1 MKNYEVFFTTQ
12 ARDEL
17 PLPLLINLKEKRI
30 AAKEKLKIF
39 ISAVY

>member
-17 PLPLLINLKEKRI
+17 PFDGLSFLKEKRI
-30 AAKEKLKIF
+30 AAKEKLELDRF
-39 ISAVY
+39 